1 MASPG
6 SAESDEYL
14 RKVNELL
21 ANLEEC
27 CTKDEDQNPE
37 KEVIQ
42 YLDSFDEPVH
52 NEVNHL
58 IRCSNSVSHVSAIN
72 HTLGQKDFEAF
83 SQTPCQD
90 SSQLEEKGKR
100 AGLTINVRKTE
111 VLKADQE
118 FEGNIQVQDQIMG
131 EVPVFKYLGTLVKNG
146 GSLAD
151 EFQDGIR
158 RGHQEGGVSSPRAIV
173 TYTLQGEQKRIEVV
187 PDSLTLGSQEKVGG
201 NSLVPKE
208 PQPSCSKRD
217 YSSTCDK
224 PNKKI
229 KLHEIKD
236 PYEDKEEEQRR
247 VNAINQFEYRQK
259 QKKYK
264 QELEENLKLKTR
276 ELDNEIQKRKDVE
289 AQLINIIKER
299 DMQTYTINMLQEQLK
314 TKAEEY
320 IFLLKRLLPSQMT
333 Q

>member
-90 SSQLEEKGKR
+90 SSQLVASNQISYTTITQPHLSGAGK
-100 AGLTINVRKTE
+100 
-111 VLKADQE
+111 
-118 FEGNIQVQDQIMG
+118 
-131 EVPVFKYLGTLVKNG
+131 TLHKI
-146 GSLAD
+146 S
-151 EFQDGIR
+151 
-158 RGHQEGGVSSPRAIV
+158 QEGGVSSPRAIV